1 MSRSPLGLAEGRKEE
16 SEKVREPGYTEGTTA
31 GGGKVKSWVAHC
43 FVLGRAGSMTHR
55 DVFPDA

>member
-31 GGGKVKSWVAHC
+31 GGG
-43 FVLGRAGSMTHR
+43 R
-55 DVFPDA
+55 